1 MDKHVYLCNTLN
13 LEKFKTNNVNKFTNI
28 LKPPL
33 IFEEN
38 TVWEVALK
46 SCLLPFEP
54 YQEKSSNNDIL
65 EIVLIIEKKEG
76 NDINKYQYRISI
88 SYNTLINKKPDRIL
102 KIIIDQLEKIAK
114 LKVFSQ
120 LLSLQVDNL
129 VITKIIVSKLKTSG
143 IFTNIYSISILFDTK
158 TQDIFGLNSQMY
170 HLYSFNNEIT
180 RDEINTIVGSKTIN
194 FEIKPSPYIII
205 YTDIIQPVSLASNN
219 TSVLDVL
226 PFGESR
232 TVERKYSD
240 LKYIPVIKNII
251 EDISIYIQ
259 NSGFKILK
267 NHAES
272 ALLCLHFREKIYNGN
287 K

>member
-1 MDKHVYLCNTLN
+1 MDKYVYLCNTLN

-38 TVWEVALK
+38 TVWEVALR
-46 SCLLPFEP
+46 SCLLPFKG
-54 YQEKSSNNDIL
+54 YQEKPHTNDIL
-65 EIVLIIEKKEG
+65 EIALIIEKRER
-76 NDINKYQYRISI
+76 NIVNKYQYRISI
-88 SYNTLINKKPDRIL
+88 SYKTLINKKPDRIL
-102 KIIIDQLEKIAK
+102 RIIIDQLEKIAN

-129 VITKIIVSKLKTSG
+129 IISRIISSKLKTNG
-143 IFTNIYSISILFDTK
+143 IFANIYSISILFDNK
-158 TQDIFGLNSQMY
+158 TQDIFGLDSQMY

-205 YTDIIQPVSLASNN
+205 YTDIIQPISLASNN
-219 TSVLDVL
+219 TSILDVL
-226 PFGESR
+226 PFGDSR
-232 TVERKYSD
+232 TAERKYSD
-240 LKYIPVIKNII
+240 LKYIPVNKNII

-259 NSGFKILK
+259 NSGFKMLE
-267 NHAES
+267 NHAETCI
-272 ALLCLHFREKIYNGN
+272 LCLHFREKIYNGN

>member
-1 MDKHVYLCNTLN
+1 MDKYVYLCNTLN

-33 IFEEN
+33 IFKEN

-46 SCLLPFEP
+46 NCLLPFEG
-54 YQEKSSNNDIL
+54 YQEKTTNNDIL
-65 EIVLIIEKKEG
+65 EIVLIIEKKER

-88 SYNTLINKKPDRIL
+88 SYKTLINKRPDRIL
-102 KIIIDQLEKIAK
+102 KIIIDQLEKIAN

-129 VITKIIVSKLKTSG
+129 VISKIIVSKLKTNG
-143 IFTNIYSISILFDTK
+143 IFTNIHSISILFDDR

-170 HLYSFNNEIT
+170 HLYSINKQIT

-194 FEIKPSPYIII
+194 FEIEASPYIII
-205 YTDIIQPVSLASNN
+205 YTDIIQPVSLGSNN
-219 TSVLDVL
+219 TSILDVL
-226 PFGESR
+226 PFSESR

-259 NSGFKILK
+259 NSGFKILE

-272 ALLCLHFREKIYNGN
+272 VLLCLHFREKIYNGN